1 MAIQK
6 LDRLSKDRSRA
17 ALRND
22 GVVDRECY
30 LADCSAMVKML
41 TTPET
46 LAEDESMRSNSSTL
60 PRSVATRAPSP
71 PVTLLLI
78 QENAKTYRKGLS
90 IRHLRHQMWERKDG
104 HDDPADGQCKYHD
117 DTNNAD
123 PSIWTTSTR
132 ERTLASRPITFE
144 QTKERTEDA
153 IVLVATPEPSQRIGC
168 PETCSGGA
176 RCWRRAARR
185 QRMGE
190 LHAIPDL
197 QVVSIMLQGLLA
209 KQHHCTSL

>member
-123 PSIWTTSTR
+123 PPR
-132 ERTLASRPITFE
+132 LLAVYGQPARA
-144 QTKERTEDA
+144 KEHLRAGLSHSSKQRSAPRMPSSWLQHPSPASASAVQKLALAGLDA
-153 IVLVATPEPSQRIGC
+153 
-168 PETCSGGA
+168 
-176 RCWRRAARR
+176 
-185 QRMGE
+185 GE
-190 LHAIPDL
+190 E
-197 QVVSIMLQGLLA
+197 LQGVNGWA
-209 KQHHCTSL
+209 SYMPFRICRS